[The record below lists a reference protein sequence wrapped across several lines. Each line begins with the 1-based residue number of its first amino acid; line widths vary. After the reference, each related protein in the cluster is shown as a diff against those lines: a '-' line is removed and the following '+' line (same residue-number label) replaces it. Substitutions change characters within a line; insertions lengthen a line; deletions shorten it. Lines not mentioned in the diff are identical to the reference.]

1 MLHTILTETQA
12 MLRTIFFLGIAL
24 IVGGVVLG
32 AVFGIALFVLGIAI
46 KVLVVGGIAYLV
58 IRLISPDTAA
68 AIRGQCQRKFE
79 RF

>member
-1 MLHTILTETQA
+1 

-24 IVGGVVLG
+24 IVGGIVLG
-32 AVFGIALFVLGIAI
+32 LVFGIAMFVLAIAI

-58 IRLISPDTAA
+58 IRLISPDTATML
-68 AIRGQCQRKFE
+68 RNQFQRKTLD